1 MKIKQKNI
9 RVFEF
14 ECEDLGAF
22 EAYLDKNAILL
33 RNFLLLL
40 KGDADGAF
48 AKECNR
54 KALWCASCYVER
66 GEDVAHASKEEQT
79 IQESKPQE
87 EEKSAEQSV
96 FMDSMS
102 RYEQKELAKTILVAK
117 NLRSGEDI
125 DTEADVTITGRINS
139 GAKVKTSGNA
149 IVLGTIDGSL
159 EAWGD
164 YMMIKKIGKG
174 TVVFR
179 GQNLKRES
187 FDGKTKLITFDG
199 KLNLRDI

>member
-1 MKIKQKNI
+1 MKVKQKNI
-9 RVFEF
+9 RVFEI
-14 ECEDLGAF
+14 ECENLGEF

-48 AKECNR
+48 AKECR
-54 KALWCASCYVER
+54 QKALWHASYYVER
-66 GEDVAHASKEEQT
+66 NENVARAPKEEQT
-79 IQESKPQE
+79 IQEDKQE
-87 EEKSAEQSV
+87 DEKKSDEQSV
-96 FMDSMS
+96 FMENINQ
-102 RYEQKELAKTILVAK
+102 YEQKEPAKTIFVAK

-125 DTEADVTITGRINS
+125 ETDADVTITGRVNS
-139 GAKVKTSGNA
+139 GAKVRTNGNA
-149 IVLGTIDGSL
+149 IVLGTIDGDV

-164 YMMIKKIGKG
+164 YMMIRKIGKG

-179 GQNLKRES
+179 GQNIKKES

-199 KLNLRDI
+199 KLNLKDI